1 MNDIIK
7 NKHVLGG
14 LTLRD
19 LKEKIDSLHV
29 WSVEIDGELYERF
42 GFYNDKIEIWKSD
55 EQYMQD
61 FPADQGYDLDSPVK
75 VRDGKVILL
84 HCISDVEVTMTFG
97 KMMFVPT
104 DIDIDILERTTSIW
118 TPT

>member
-1 MNDIIK
+1 MNDILK

-19 LKEKIDSLHV
+19 LKEKIESLPV
-29 WSVEIDGELYERF
+29 WCVEIDGESYERF
-42 GFYNDKIEIWKSD
+42 SFYNDKIGMWKSD

-61 FPADQGYDLDSPVK
+61 FPPDQVYDLDSPVK

-84 HCISDVEVTMTFG
+84 DCISDIEETMTFG
-97 KMMFVPT
+97 KMVFVPT
-104 DIDIDILERTTSIW
+104 DIDILE
-118 TPT
+118 